1 MAYSILLV
9 DDSSVAI
16 RIMKKIIK
24 LSGLPMG
31 NIFTAQNG
39 KTAIDILSKNKIDII
54 LTDLNM
60 PVMDGFTFIETVKN
74 IPELSNIPIVIVSTE
89 GRDEYII
96 KGIKLGA
103 SNYIRKPFKPEQI
116 KDIIQKTLDITSN
129 LSDFQSSDELDF

>member
-16 RIMKKIIK
+16 RIMEKIIK
-24 LSGLPMG
+24 LSGLPM
-31 NIFTAQNG
+31 NDIFTAQNG

-60 PVMDGFTFIETVKN
+60 PVMDGFTFIERVKK

-116 KDIIQKTLDITSN
+116 KDIIQKTLDITSS
-129 LSDFQSSDELDF
+129 LSDSQSYDELDF